1 MSSQTK
7 NDSLKSKTTKGL
19 LWGGMASIIQQFL
32 GFGFGILLNRK
43 LTAEDYG
50 LVAMITIFS
59 VLASA
64 FQESGFVYGI
74 VNKKE
79 VEHKDYNAVFWT
91 SIGIGTFIYI
101 VLFFAAPLIALYYN
115 QPVLVELSRFTF
127 LSFWLGSFGIAHNA
141 YLFRNLKIKE
151 RVITGTF
158 ALIASNI
165 VGVYLAYK
173 DYAYWAYAIQIV
185 SYSGFNMLGFWYFSK
200 FRPTFQFDLKPIRDI
215 LGFSSKILVTN
226 IFINI
231 NKNIYAAILG
241 RHYTAEELGYTV
253 NPNRWSIMAQNILTN
268 MVNNVTQPI
277 LKEIE
282 DDKDRQVRV
291 FRKLIS
297 FTAFLAFPMLF
308 GLTTVSQD
316 FITIAITDKW
326 AQSAI
331 FLQIFCIGAAF
342 DSVSNVFSN
351 LIISKGKP
359 EVYMRNIIVFG
370 LLQIAIL
377 FFGKSLGLEL
387 LIGLTSALNAL
398 WIFVWYA
405 SAKPYMNYS
414 LRYLLADIFAYA
426 LLAAASCI
434 AAHYATAAIANL
446 YLRFASTI
454 GVAVCAYIIVNRI
467 FKPSILLELF
477 HYFLTVIRK
486 K

>member
-1 MSSQTK
+1 MSSQTE

-64 FQESGFVYGI
+64 FQESGFIYGI

-79 VEHKDYNAVFWT
+79 VQHKDYNAVFWT
-91 SIGIGTFIYI
+91 SVGIGTFIYI
-101 VLFFAAPLIALYYN
+101 VLFFSAPLIALYYN

-151 RVITGTF
+151 RVITGTL
-158 ALIASNI
+158 ALILSNTI
-165 VGVYLAYK
+165 GIYLAYK
-173 DYAYWAYAIQIV
+173 DYAYWAFAVQIV
-185 SYSGFNMLGFWYFSK
+185 SYSGFNMIGFWYFSK
-200 FRPTFQFDLKPIRDI
+200 FRPTFAFDFSPIRDI

-226 IFINI
+226 VFINI

-241 RHYTAEELGYTV
+241 KHYTTQELGYTV
-253 NPNRWSIMAQNILTN
+253 QPNKWSQMAQSILTN

-277 LKEIE
+277 LREIE

-308 GLTTVSQD
+308 GLTTVAQD
-316 FITIAITDKW
+316 FITITITEKW
-326 AQSAI
+326 QQSAI

-342 DSVSNVFSN
+342 DSVSNVFSS
-351 LIISKGKP
+351 LIISKGRSQI
-359 EVYMRNIIVFG
+359 YMRNIVVFG

-377 FFGKSLGLEL
+377 VFGKSLGIEM
-387 LIGLTSALNAL
+387 LIALTSGLNAL

-405 SAKPYMNYS
+405 SAKPYMTYS
-414 LRYLLADIFAYA
+414 FSYLIRDVFSYAALAGI
-426 LLAAASCI
+426 SCL
-434 AAHYATAAIANL
+434 AAHYATASIANL

-454 GVAVCAYIIVNRI
+454 GVAVCTYIIVNRI

-477 HYFLTVIRK
+477 SYFTTVIRK

>member
-1 MSSQTK
+1 MPSQTE

-43 LTAEDYG
+43 LDPEDYG
-50 LVAMITIFS
+50 LIGLITIFS

-79 VEHKDYNAVFWT
+79 VQHKDYNAVFWT
-91 SIGIGTFIYI
+91 SVGIGTFIYI
-101 VLFFAAPLIALYYN
+101 VLFLAAPFIARHYD
-115 QPVLVELSRFTF
+115 QPVLVDLSRFTF
-127 LSFWLGSFGIAHNA
+127 LSFWLGSFGVAHNA
-141 YLFRNLKIKE
+141 FLFRNLKIKE
-151 RVITGTF
+151 RVITGTL
-158 ALIASNI
+158 ALILSNTI
-165 VGVYLAYK
+165 GVYLAYQN
-173 DYAYWAYAIQIV
+173 YAYWAFAVQIV

-200 FRPTFQFDLKPIRDI
+200 FRPSFTFDFQPIRDI
-215 LGFSSKILVTN
+215 FGFSSKILVTN

-231 NKNIYAAILG
+231 NKNVYAAVLG
-241 RHYTAEELGYTV
+241 DHYTEKELGYTI
-253 NPNRWSIMAQNILTN
+253 NPNKWSQMAQSILTN

-277 LKEIE
+277 LREIE
-282 DDKDRQVRV
+282 DEKDRQIRV

-308 GLTTVSQD
+308 GLTTVAQD
-316 FITIAITDKW
+316 FIIITITDKW
-326 AQSAI
+326 LQSVI
-331 FLQIFCIGAAF
+331 FLQTFCIGAAF
-342 DSVSNVFSN
+342 DSVSNVFSS
-351 LIISKGKP
+351 LIISKGKSQI
-359 EVYMRNIIVFG
+359 YMRNIVIFG

-377 FFGKSLGLEL
+377 VFGKSLGLET
-387 LIGLTSALNAL
+387 LITLTAGLNAL

-405 SAKPYMNYS
+405 SAKPYMTYS
-414 LRYLLADIFAYA
+414 FRYLMRDVFSYAILAGI
-426 LLAAASCI
+426 SCL
-434 AAHYATAAIANL
+434 AAHYATTSIANL

-454 GVAVCAYIIVNRI
+454 AIAVCAYIIVNRI

-477 HYFLTVIRK
+477 HYFTTVIRK

>member
-1 MSSQTK
+1 MSSQTE

-43 LTAEDYG
+43 LEPEDYG
-50 LVAMITIFS
+50 LIGLITIFS

-64 FQESGFVYGI
+64 FQESGFIYGI

-79 VEHKDYNAVFWT
+79 VQHKDYNAVFWT
-91 SIGIGTFIYI
+91 SVGIGTFIYI
-101 VLFFAAPLIALYYN
+101 ALFFAAPLIALHYE
-115 QPVLVELSRFTF
+115 QPILVDLSRFTF
-127 LSFWLGSFGIAHNA
+127 LSFWLGSFGVAHNA

-151 RVITGTF
+151 RVITGTL
-158 ALIASNI
+158 ALIASNSI
-165 VGVYLAYK
+165 GVYLAYK
-173 DYAYWAYAIQIV
+173 DYAYWAFAVQIV

-200 FRPTFQFDLKPIRDI
+200 FRPNLTFDFQPIRDI
-215 LGFSSKILVTN
+215 FGFSSKILVTN

-231 NKNIYAAILG
+231 NKNVYAAVLG
-241 RHYTAEELGYTV
+241 THYTEKELGYTI
-253 NPNRWSIMAQNILTN
+253 NPNKWSQMAQSILTN

-277 LKEIE
+277 LREIE
-282 DDKDRQVRV
+282 HEKDRQVRV

-308 GLTTVSQD
+308 GLTTVAQD
-316 FITIAITDKW
+316 FIVITITDKW
-326 AQSAI
+326 LQSVI

-342 DSVSNVFSN
+342 DSVSNVFSS
-351 LIISKGKP
+351 LIISKGKSQ
-359 EVYMRNIIVFG
+359 VYMRNIIAFG

-377 FFGKSLGLEL
+377 VFGKSLGIET
-387 LIGLTSALNAL
+387 LIALTSGLNAL

-405 SAKPYMNYS
+405 SAKPYMTYS
-414 LRYLLADIFAYA
+414 FSHLIQDVFSYAILAGI
-426 LLAAASCI
+426 SCL
-434 AAHYATAAIANL
+434 AAHYSTTSIANL

-454 GVAVCAYIIVNRI
+454 AVAVCAYIIVNRI

-477 HYFLTVIRK
+477 SYFITVIRK